1 MELSLYLRPHLTKRL
16 LMANIKGS
24 KKRADLAEGRRTA
37 NRFNKKTA
45 RTAIARLR
53 EITDKTDADTFL
65 KKVNSLVDRL
75 AKKNTWH
82 KNKAANLKSKLTKHV
97 NGLK

>member
-1 MELSLYLRPHLTKRL
+1 
-16 LMANIKGS
+16 MANIKGS
-24 KKRADLAEGRRTA
+24 QKRAELAEGRRTD

-53 EITDKTDADTFL
+53 SLTDKKDAENFL
-65 KKVNSLVDRL
+65 KKVNSLIDKL

-82 KNKAANLKSKLTKHV
+82 KNKAANLKSNLALHV
-97 NGLK
+97 NKLA

>member
-1 MELSLYLRPHLTKRL
+1 
-16 LMANIKGS
+16 MANIKGS
-24 KKRADLAEGRRTA
+24 KKRAELAEGRRTA

-53 EITDKTDADTFL
+53 EVTDKKDAETFL
-65 KKVNSLVDRL
+65 KKVTSLIDRL

-82 KNKAANLKSKLTKHV
+82 KNKAANLKSNLATHV
-97 NGLK
+97 NSLK

>member
-1 MELSLYLRPHLTKRL
+1 
-16 LMANIKGS
+16 MANIKGS
-24 KKRADLAEGRRTA
+24 KKRAELAEGRRTA

-45 RTAIARLR
+45 RTAISRLR
-53 EITDKTDADTFL
+53 SLTDKKDAETFFE
-65 KKVNSLVDRL
+65 KVNSLIDRL

-82 KNKAANLKSKLTKHV
+82 KNKASNLKSNLTKHV